1 MRRETLSSIHTIR
14 QRKPFLNC
22 LRTLCHAGGG
32 THERHIREVR
42 PIRPT
47 DSDIRDFTQVQLKAE
62 RDFMPEVRE
71 EAYELLPVGDA
82 VKWPFTSLDH
92 VYWWSGRV
100 AVQTALSSGG
110 EAIRHGG
117 PDCV

>member
-1 MRRETLSSIHTIR
+1 
-14 QRKPFLNC
+14 
-22 LRTLCHAGGG
+22 
-32 THERHIREVR
+32 
-42 PIRPT
+42 
-47 DSDIRDFTQVQLKAE
+47 
-62 RDFMPEVRE
+62 MPEVRE
-71 EAYELLPVGDA
+71 EAFELLHVGDA